1 MKKVYRLYLCLI
13 SLLFGF
19 VSNISATGDLN
30 SRFDNYTIREGLSN
44 NIVQCITQDSYGY
57 IWVGTSQGLN
67 RFDGYG
73 FTSFRSLEYAKKRIK
88 GVLIR
93 CIFEDSRKQL
103 WIGTE
108 NGGLFKFNRDKETFQ
123 YIELM
128 NENDG
133 RYSANTIIEDKNGK
147 IWVGTNEG
155 LAFLNKSDEL
165 EYYHFKSDDFNG
177 LVQLKKCCLDSLN
190 RMWIGTGEDGVFIF
204 DIEDEDLTKVK
215 FEGLEN
221 DAEVRAIYHSRDNI
235 LWIGTYEN
243 GVYTLDTRKSTNIL
257 AKQFTDLPT
266 TGGLATIK
274 ALTEDKYGH
283 LWVGTREGLIC
294 YDKVSRKYN
303 ISTHDVHNN
312 ISLAQN
318 SVIDLF
324 VDNHSD
330 LWVGTRGGLSYRNK
344 EKQNFLLLQESKN
357 DNKYLNCA
365 QVYAFYEA
373 SPNEVWIGTES
384 GGINI
389 YNSDTK
395 TFTYMTKENSGLS
408 TNCIKSMVEVDGK
421 LLVGTYMGG
430 LNVIDVK
437 SRSVIAKYKHDAK
450 NNCSIAD
457 NNVWDICITKDKSVL
472 LATSNGIDKFDVK
485 RGTFSHIDK
494 LAYKKEVYYL
504 FEDKDEDLWVFT
516 PDEIIVRQVEEN
528 RTLNYIEKSRSVV
541 QGNNNIYYVGSNER
555 GILLYS
561 KYNGYISSIDE
572 SNGLCNNNVVSM
584 VIQDGKIY
592 AGTTGGLSIIDIS
605 SDSVSITNFDE
616 RDGLQGNQFHYGAMS
631 LKKNGE
637 VMLGGSAGA
646 NIFDARLIK
655 ANDFVPP
662 VLISEVKVFNQI
674 LPNDEIKEENGRKH
688 ISVDYDKNMISFKF
702 AALSYS
708 KSIKNEYRYRLK
720 GGNWIE
726 AGTENKCT
734 FTNLAPGD
742 YTFQVMGS
750 NCDGVWNEKCEEI
763 DITVLPPFWN
773 TWWFR
778 LLLLVAICTAAFIG
792 VSQYLR
798 RIKLKTELD
807 LEKKKADEMAKV
819 EKLKID
825 FFTNISHELRT
836 PITLIIGPLSKI
848 LSDEST
854 SSETRQMA
862 ELAQKN
868 ANQLLVLVNQVLDFR
883 KIESGTLS
891 VVMKEGDL
899 VAFIQSIFRS
909 FLPNAESRNISMEY
923 VLDTKQ
929 TEVLKSVQFDG
940 DKLEKILN
948 NLLSNSLKFTP
959 QGGRVSVSLL
969 SFVQHKFNNGSVCNA
984 YQIRVKDSGRGISD
998 EDQKH
1003 IFERFYQ
1010 SKGVDAHIGTGIG
1023 LSLVNDFVQMMSGDI
1038 EIVSQ
1043 EGHGSEFIIT
1053 LPAYSSKS
1061 LETQSEVVESIIEK
1075 SFSSNTQDE
1084 EKPILLIVEDND
1096 ELRKF
1101 CVSHFSRKFDVL
1113 EATNGVEAMKLA
1125 EENVPDIIVTDL
1137 LMPQMCGDELCK
1149 KIKQDERTSH
1159 IPLILLTAIHSK
1171 ETEYDALKCG
1181 ADDFVTKPFDIDI
1194 LQQKMENIIA
1204 LKASIKKKFRIEQI
1218 SEPKKVETQSPD
1230 EKFMLK
1236 AMQVIEKN
1244 ISEPDFDIEQLA
1256 LETGVSRMQLYRKM
1270 NALTGMT
1277 VKEFIRNVRIKRA
1290 KQLLEQGTL
1299 TVSEIAYE
1307 VGFKDIAYFRKC
1319 FKAHFGVNPS
1329 EVK

>member
-1 MKKVYRLYLCLI
+1 MKKMYKLYAGLI
-13 SLLFGF
+13 SLLFCI
-19 VSNISATGDLN
+19 VSNAFATGELN

-44 NIVQCITQDSYGY
+44 NIVQCVTQDSYGY

-73 FTSFRSLEYAKKRIK
+73 FTTFRSLEYAKKRVK

-93 CIFEDSRKQL
+93 CIFEDSKKQL

-108 NGGLFKFNRDKETFQ
+108 NGGLYKFNRDGETFK

-128 NENDG
+128 NDVDG
-133 RYSANTIIEDKNGK
+133 RYSANTIVEDKSGN
-147 IWVGTNEG
+147 IWVGTDEG
-155 LAFLNKSDEL
+155 LAFLNKADEL
-165 EYYHFKSDDFNG
+165 EYHHFKSDDFSG
-177 LVQLKKCCLDSLN
+177 LVMLKKCCIDSLN
-190 RMWIGTGEDGVFIF
+190 RMWIGTGEDGVFLF
-204 DIEDEDLTKVK
+204 DVDDDNITKVK
-215 FEGLEN
+215 FEGLDKDE
-221 DAEVRAIYHSRDNI
+221 EVRAIYHSKDNI
-235 LWIGTYEN
+235 LWIGTYES
-243 GVYTLDTRKSTNIL
+243 GVFTLDTRKSTNTT
-257 AKQFTDLPT
+257 AKQFSDLPT
-266 TGGLATIK
+266 SGGLATVK
-274 ALTEDKYGH
+274 ALAEDKYGH

-294 YDKVSRKYN
+294 YDKVSRKYQ
-303 ISTHDVHNN
+303 ISTHDVHNS

-324 VDNHSD
+324 VDNRSD
-330 LWVGTRGGLSYRNK
+330 LWIGTRGGLSYRNK

-373 SPNEVWIGTES
+373 SPSEIWIGTES

-395 TFTYMTKENSGLS
+395 SFSYITKENSGLS

-437 SRSVIAKYKHDAK
+437 SRNVIAKYKHNDK
-450 NNCSIAD
+450 DKTTIAD
-457 NNVWDICITKDKSVL
+457 NNVWSICVTKEGSVL
-472 LATSNGIDKFDVK
+472 LATSNGIDKFDVMK
-485 RGTFSHIDK
+485 GSFTHIDH
-494 LAYKKEVYYL
+494 LAYNKEVYYL
-504 FEDKDEDLWVFT
+504 FEDSDQDLWVFT

-528 RTLNYIEKSRSVV
+528 RTVNYTEKARSMV
-541 QGNNNIYYVGSNER
+541 QGSNNIFYVGSNER

-561 KYNGYISSIDE
+561 KYNGFVSAIDE
-572 SNGLCNNNVVSM
+572 STGLCNNNVVSM
-584 VIQDGKIY
+584 TLQDNKIF

-605 SDSVSITNFDE
+605 SDSVKITNFDE

-637 VMLGGSAGA
+637 VMIGGSAGA

-655 ANDFVPP
+655 ENDFVPP
-662 VLISEVKVFNQI
+662 VLISEIKVFNQV
-674 LPNDEIKEENGRKH
+674 LPSDEIKEDNGRKH

-702 AALSYS
+702 AALSFS
-708 KSIKNEYRYRLK
+708 KSVKNEYKYRLK
-720 GGNWIE
+720 GENWID

-734 FTNLAPGD
+734 YTNLAPGD

-750 NCDGVWNEKCEEI
+750 NCDGVWNENCEEI

-773 TWWFR
+773 TWWFK
-778 LLLLVAICTAAFIG
+778 LLLILAIGAAAVIG

-836 PITLIIGPLSKI
+836 PLTLILGPLSKI
-848 LSDEST
+848 LSDDRN
-854 SSETRQMA
+854 SSETKQMA

-868 ANQLLVLVNQVLDFR
+868 ANQLLNLVNQVLDFR

-923 VLDTKQ
+923 VLDPEE

-959 QGGRVSVSLL
+959 QGGCVSVSLQ
-969 SFVQHKFNNGSVCNA
+969 SFIQHEFKSGTVSNA
-984 YQIRVKDSGRGISD
+984 YQIRVKDSGRGISA

-1010 SKGVDAHIGTGIG
+1010 SKGVDAQIGTGIG
-1023 LSLVNDFVQMMSGDI
+1023 LSLVNDFVQMMNGDI
-1038 EIVSQ
+1038 EIVSK

-1053 LPAYSSKS
+1053 LPAYSEKT
-1061 LETQSEVVESIIEK
+1061 LDAQAEAVDSIIEK
-1075 SFSSNTQDE
+1075 SFPSSMPDE

-1101 CVSHFSRKFDVL
+1101 CVSHFSHKFEVL
-1113 EATNGVEAMKLA
+1113 EATNGVEAIKMA

-1194 LQQKMENIIA
+1194 LQQKMENILS

-1256 LETGVSRMQLYRKM
+1256 SETGVSRMQLYRKM